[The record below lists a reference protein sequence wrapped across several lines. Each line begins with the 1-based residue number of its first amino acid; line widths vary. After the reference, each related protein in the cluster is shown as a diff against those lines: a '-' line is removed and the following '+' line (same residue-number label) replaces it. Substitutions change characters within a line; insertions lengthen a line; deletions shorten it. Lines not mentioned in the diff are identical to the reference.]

1 MQPMNEVPA
10 DFDQNHRGLV
20 IVTSA
25 LNAGPWIFMAV
36 ASLVGP
42 VQPPPADGS
51 QSPFEILR
59 YVMWG
64 FSLLVVLP
72 MFMVYRQQ
80 SAAIAAETD
89 FNRKLGMLRGRT
101 IVVTAMAEGAAIMAG
116 VVTLLEGKPLLALPG
131 FLPLIAWMVV
141 GFPTRARVLDELQGD
156 TSSLNRQY
164 R

>member
-1 MQPMNEVPA
+1 
-10 DFDQNHRGLV
+10 
-20 IVTSA
+20 
-25 LNAGPWIFMAV
+25 
-36 ASLVGP
+36 
-42 VQPPPADGS
+42 
-51 QSPFEILR
+51 
-59 YVMWG
+59 MWG

-89 FNRKLGMLRGRT
+89 FNRKIVMLRGRT

-156 TSSLNRQY
+156 KSSLNRQY